1 MQKSSITLKQLR
13 GLIAV
18 AEHRSM
24 TAAADALH
32 QTTPTIHSQIRTL
45 EELVGRPLVVRTDA
59 QTGFKLTAAG
69 AALAKAARRIEA
81 NLSQAGAEIAAM
93 TRGYTGHVRLSVVST
108 GKYFAPRLVRHLQ
121 ELVPEIEVS
130 LRFGNRKE
138 VIADLDRRATDLAVM
153 GRPPRTQVVTATPL
167 GPHPHGIILP
177 PNHRLAGRDGF
188 DAAELLEETF
198 MTREEG
204 SGTRSLM
211 LRYFDRLAEV
221 IEPHLIPMASNET
234 IKQAVMAEL
243 GIAFLSLHTCNDELQ
258 TGRLVTLRG
267 MGLPVM
273 GHWYLVRPT
282 ETAQDAATL
291 RVAQAIENLGG
302 TNLPQL
308 DVRT

>member
-1 MQKSSITLKQLR
+1 
-13 GLIAV
+13 
-18 AEHRSM
+18 M
-24 TAAADALH
+24 TAAAEALH

-45 EELVGRPLVVRTDA
+45 EEIVGRPLVMRTDA
-59 QTGFKLTAAG
+59 QTGFRLTPAG

-81 NLSQAGAEIAAM
+81 NLSQAEAEIAAM
-93 TRGYTGHVRLSVVST
+93 TRGYMGHVRLSVVST
-108 GKYFAPRLVRHLQ
+108 GKYFAPRLVRHLH

-138 VIADLDRRATDLAVM
+138 VIADLDQRATDLAVM

-188 DAAELLEETF
+188 DPADLLEETF
-198 MTREEG
+198 MSREEG

-221 IEPHLIPMASNET
+221 IEPRLIPMASNET

-243 GIAFLSLHTCNDELQ
+243 GIAFLSLHTCRDELQ
-258 TGRLVTLRG
+258 SGRLVALRG
-267 MGLPVM
+267 LGLPVM
-273 GHWYLVRPT
+273 GHWYLVRPA
-282 ETAQDAATL
+282 ETAPDAATL

-302 TNLPQL
+302 AYLPQL
-308 DVRT
+308 TGNG